1 MQRSGFRKQSLE
13 EIKEKQ
19 AVKRATRSPKLP
31 RKALKTSVGR
41 KPRKKT
47 SNLAKLKK
55 QLWQLCREITIKRD
69 GSDCYTCPSQNLS
82 GSSRHLGHFISSSI
96 CSTELRY
103 DLKNLRIQCYSCNI
117 HKSGN
122 WLAYENRLIRENG
135 ENYVVEL
142 KQRNEQ
148 TKGTMY
154 RDEFYTKKIAEYQ
167 GILSSL
173 WKNNQNS
180 LL

>member
-1 MQRSGFRKQSLE
+1 MQ
-13 EIKEKQ
+13 
-19 AVKRATRSPKLP
+19 KRLTAFHTKP
-31 RKALKTSVGR
+31 RKALKRTALKARTPLKRATSPTTGS
-41 KPRKKT
+41 KPKKVTKTRKKK
-47 SNLAKLKK
+47 SPLAKLKIE
-55 QLWQLCREITIKRD
+55 LWKLCREITIKRD
-69 GSDCYTCPSQNLS
+69 GSDCYTCPSKDLS

-135 ENYVVEL
+135 ETYVQEL

-148 TKGTMY
+148 TKGAMY
-154 RDEFYTKKIAEYQ
+154 REDWYEQKIAEYQ
-167 GILSSL
+167 SILDRL
-173 WKNNQNS
+173 
-180 LL
+180 

>member
-1 MQRSGFRKQSLE
+1 MQRSGFKPPT
-13 EIKEKQ
+13 KEKLAELQ
-19 AVKRATRSPKLP
+19 AKKLERIKAKAKLP
-31 RKALKTSVGR
+31 KPLKTAPVASGGTPTR
-41 KPRKKT
+41 KRKKT
-47 SNLAKLKK
+47 SPLAKLKK

-69 GSDCYTCPSQNLS
+69 GSDCYTCPSKDLS

-122 WLAYENRLIRENG
+122 WLTYENRLKKENG
-135 ENYVVEL
+135 ENYVAEL

-148 TKGTMY
+148 TKGAMY
-154 RDEFYTKKIAEYQ
+154 RDDFYINKIAEYQ
-167 GILSSL
+167 IILENL
-173 WKNNQNS
+173 
-180 LL
+180 